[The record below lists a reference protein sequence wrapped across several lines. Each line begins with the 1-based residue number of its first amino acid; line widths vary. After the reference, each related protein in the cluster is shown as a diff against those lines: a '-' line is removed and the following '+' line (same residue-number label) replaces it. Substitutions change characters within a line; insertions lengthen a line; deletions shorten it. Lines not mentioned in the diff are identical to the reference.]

1 MKKVSQLALIGLLS
15 FTLTTGCTQQPSKAA
30 SNEPIFLKDGIYT
43 AAGEIENGDWVPEIS
58 LTITNGKITDVKYN
72 ETISLRKSESIEY
85 QKNFKAQTKLDL
97 LSVYT
102 SLQNSLIETQDPS
115 KVDSVTGATGS
126 STNLKS
132 LAVEALLNAKDG
144 SKYIDG
150 DYTAKGSI
158 DEKYWTPTITITV
171 KDQKIAIVKYDEI
184 SSKVFKHKSQDTAY
198 IADYKANNDINLI
211 EVYDSLEKS
220 LIEKQDPAKLDAI
233 AGATVTSTNFIEI
246 ANKAIEEASKK

>member
-1 MKKVSQLALIGLLS
+1 MKKISELALIALLG
-15 FTLTTGCTQQPSKAA
+15 FTLTTGCTEQPSKAA
-30 SNEPIFLKDGIYT
+30 SNEPRILNDGIYT
-43 AAGEIENGDWVPEIS
+43 AAGKTEGGDWVPEIS

-72 ETISLRKSESIEY
+72 ETASLRKSESIEY

-115 KVDSVTGATGS
+115 KVDSVAGATGS

-158 DEKYWTPTITITV
+158 DEKYWTPTITVTV
-171 KDQKIAIVKYDEI
+171 KDEKIAIVKYDEI

-198 IADYKANNDINLI
+198 IADYKANNDIDLI

-220 LIEKQDPAKLDAI
+220 LIEKQDPAKLDVI